1 MYKSDYFEFFSP
13 VKIIS
18 GEHALSTLNYELDR
32 LHVSNPL
39 ILTNQSL
46 DELKILD
53 TLLTHI
59 KNKSINQRQIIKT
72 IPNQAT
78 LEIVK
83 KAAQRYEDLECDGI
97 IALGGEA

>member
-1 MYKSDYFEFFSP
+1 MKTSDYFEFFSP
-13 VKIIS
+13 VKINS
-18 GEHALSTLNYELDR
+18 GEQALSTLNYELEQ
-32 LHVSNPL
+32 LHVNNPL

-53 TLLTHI
+53 LLLSNL
-59 KNKSINQRQIIKT
+59 KNSEINQHQIIKT

-83 KAAQRYEDLECDGI
+83 KAAQRGL
-97 IALGGEA
+97 